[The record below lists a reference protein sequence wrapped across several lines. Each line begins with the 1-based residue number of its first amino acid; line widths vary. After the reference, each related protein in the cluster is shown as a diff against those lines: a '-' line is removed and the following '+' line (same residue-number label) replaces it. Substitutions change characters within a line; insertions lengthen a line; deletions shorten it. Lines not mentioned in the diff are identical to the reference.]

1 MNTRF
6 DPKLTIDA
14 KEEIE
19 KIAARI
25 RQEVVNTFR
34 KRGAV
39 VGISGGIDSSV
50 TLALAVKA
58 MGADKVLGIMLPEQD
73 SDSKSKK
80 LAQELADR
88 YSVRTLTEPMSPALE
103 GFGCYT
109 RRDEAIRKVFPEY
122 TSAYRMKITLPQTD
136 YTRDR
141 LNFYQITIID
151 PEGTAS
157 TRRLPLDAYLQIVG
171 ASNFKQRSRMAML
184 YYHAELNNYA
194 VLSTANKDEHDL
206 GFIVKFGDGAGDMFP
221 LRHLFKIQVYQLA
234 EFLDI
239 PPVIRERT
247 PTSDTYSADQTQKE
261 FFFGLEFEKL
271 DPVWYGWDQGIPE
284 SAISEAT
291 GLSIEQVINI
301 IKDIRRKISA
311 TEYLRMPPI

>member
-1 MNTRF
+1 
-6 DPKLTIDA
+6 
-14 KEEIE
+14 
-19 KIAARI
+19 
-25 RQEVVNTFR
+25 
-34 KRGAV
+34 
-39 VGISGGIDSSV
+39 
-50 TLALAVKA
+50 
-58 MGADKVLGIMLPEQD
+58 
-73 SDSKSKK
+73 
-80 LAQELADR
+80 
-88 YSVRTLTEPMSPALE
+88 
-103 GFGCYT
+103 
-109 RRDEAIRKVFPEY
+109 
-122 TSAYRMKITLPQTD
+122 
-136 YTRDR
+136 
-141 LNFYQITIID
+141 
-151 PEGTAS
+151 
-157 TRRLPLDAYLQIVG
+157 
-171 ASNFKQRSRMAML
+171 MAML